1 MCDSLDENGITI
13 SEERGSAMTTS
24 ALKTVRKTSVR
35 DITTP
40 PNTGEMVSC
49 GVLGDAEM
57 SGSSLMSVR
66 LVKSGLGDDP
76 PDS

>member
-13 SEERGSAMTTS
+13 FEEGGSAMTTS

-49 GVLGDAEM
+49 GALGDAEM